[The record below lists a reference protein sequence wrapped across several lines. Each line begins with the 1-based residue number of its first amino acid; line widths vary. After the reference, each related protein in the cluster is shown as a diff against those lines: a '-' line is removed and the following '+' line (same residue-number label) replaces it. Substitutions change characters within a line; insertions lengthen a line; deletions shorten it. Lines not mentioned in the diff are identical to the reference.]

1 MLLVFDVGNTN
12 MVLGIYKDNE
22 LIKDWRINT
31 DKEKTSDEYG
41 ILISSLFKYEDI
53 EMSE

>member
-22 LIKDWRINT
+22 LIKDLENKHR
-31 DKEKTSDEYG
+31 
-41 ILISSLFKYEDI
+41 
-53 EMSE
+53 